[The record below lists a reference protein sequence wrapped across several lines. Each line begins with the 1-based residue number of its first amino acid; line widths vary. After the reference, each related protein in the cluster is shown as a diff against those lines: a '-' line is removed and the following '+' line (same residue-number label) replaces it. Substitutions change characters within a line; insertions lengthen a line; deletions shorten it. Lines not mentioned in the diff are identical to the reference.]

1 VTSGDTL
8 AVTTATR
15 LVTFDRADPALDTA
29 IAITGLQS
37 GETILGIDTRA
48 GGATPGQ
55 LYALGSTGRVY
66 TVDTT
71 SGVASP
77 AATLAADSADSTDPF
92 TALSGTE
99 FGIDFD
105 PVSDKLRV
113 VSDTGQNLRVDV
125 ASGATIT
132 DAPLTTG
139 GNPRSG
145 VNAAAYTNAFG
156 AACRTALYYI
166 DANTDELL
174 TTSDPAGGA
183 LASVGALGVDT
194 SAVSDFE
201 IATDASGTN
210 TGYAV
215 LVVGGVPTSYT
226 IDLGSGA
233 ATSAGP
239 VTLLDSGEV
248 VRDTAIAPP
257 ATAPTQDPGDLFAV
271 TESGRLVSFSSTAPQ
286 KVCTTVQLA
295 GQQSGETILSV
306 DVRPATQSL
315 YALGSTGRLYDV
327 DTMTGALTLK
337 GTLVAA
343 LGDTDPYTG
352 LEGTE
357 HGIDFNPANDLL
369 RIVGDNGFNVRVLN
383 LDAVGG
389 TTVTTDPD
397 LTPGGTAMSAGAYGN
412 GVLGTAIGTFFMVDS
427 ASDALYSLGGLT
439 GTVTVVGTTLGLGDV
454 SSVGGFDIY
463 GTNNRGIAALSVGGD
478 TGSTLY
484 NVQLNT
490 GVATAVGPIG
500 TGERVRSLTYSM
512 APEATLWG
520 LTNTGRLVSFTMQN
534 PGTFI
539 IDTAVTG
546 LQGGESLVAID
557 VRPADGQL
565 YGLTSAG
572 RLVPVDPTTGV
583 AGAGLTLTAN
593 PADVAAPVYAG
604 LSGTRFGMDFHAFD
618 DLLRIHSNTGQSL
631 RVVTASGSVS
641 QDTDLQAAMGFNPP
655 QVIGT
660 AYNNSYVGGGSTV
673 SWVIDAGN
681 NRVMRHASVGGTM
694 EFIGGATGV
703 DIVTGGIQAEGDMDV
718 AGGENGLVLAALL
731 PVGATQSVLYRIA
744 QATGAGTALSP
755 IGPDGTVLT
764 DFAIQLR

>member
-1 VTSGDTL
+1 M
-8 AVTTATR
+8 A
-15 LVTFDRADPALDTA
+15 
-29 IAITGLQS
+29 
-37 GETILGIDTRA
+37 
-48 GGATPGQ
+48 PG

-66 TVDTT
+66 TIDST
-71 SGVASP
+71 SGVATLT
-77 AATLAADSADSTDPF
+77 ATLAADPSDSTDAF

-99 FGIDFD
+99 FGVDFD
-105 PVSDKLRV
+105 PVGDRLRV
-113 VSDTGQNLRVDV
+113 VSDTGQNLRIDV

-132 DAPLTTG
+132 DAPLTMG
-139 GNPRSG
+139 GNPRTG
-145 VNAAAYTNAFG
+145 VNGAAYTNAFG

-183 LASVGALGVDT
+183 LTSAGSLGVDT
-194 SAVSDFE
+194 TAVSDFE
-201 IATDASGTN
+201 IATAADGTN
-210 TGYAV
+210 TGHAV

-226 IDLGSGA
+226 INLGTGA
-233 ATSAGP
+233 AASTGA
-239 VTLLDSGEV
+239 VTRLDANELI
-248 VRDTAIAPP
+248 RDTAIAPA
-257 ATAPTQDPGDLFAV
+257 ATAPTQDPGDLYAV
-271 TESGRLVSFSSTAPQ
+271 TESSRLVSFSSTAPQ
-286 KVCTTVQLA
+286 KVCTSVQLA

-315 YALGSTGRLYDV
+315 YALGSTGRLYSL
-327 DTMTGALTLK
+327 DTMTGALTLT

-343 LGDTDPYTG
+343 LGDSDPYVS

-369 RIVGDNGFNVRVLN
+369 RIVGDNGFNARVQN
-383 LDAVGG
+383 LGAVGG
-389 TTVTTDPD
+389 TNVTTDPD
-397 LTPGGTAMSAGAYGN
+397 LSPGGTAMGAGAYGN

-463 GTNNRGIAALSVGGD
+463 GTNNRGIAALSVGGE

-490 GVATAVGPIG
+490 GVATAIGPIG
-500 TGERVRSLTYSM
+500 TGERVRSVTYSL
-512 APEATLWG
+512 APEAKLWG
-520 LTNTGRLVSFTMQN
+520 LTSTGRLVSFTLQN
-534 PGTFI
+534 PATFTS
-539 IDTAVTG
+539 DTAVTG

-583 AGAGLTLTAN
+583 AGAGITLTAN
-593 PADVAAPVYAG
+593 PDDALAPVYAG

-618 DLLRIHSNTGQSL
+618 DLLRIHSDTGQSL
-631 RVVTASGSVS
+631 RVVTASGAVS
-641 QDTDLQAAMGFNPP
+641 QDTNLQPPAGFNPP

-673 SWVIDAGN
+673 SFVVDAGN
-681 NRVMRHASVGGTM
+681 NRLMRHASVGGTM
-694 EFIGGATGV
+694 EFIGAGTGV
-703 DIVTGGIQAEGDMDV
+703 DIVLGGIQAEGDMDI

-744 QATGAGTALSP
+744 PATGASTSLGA
-755 IGPDGTVLT
+755 IGPAGTVLT
-764 DFAIQLR
+764 DFAIQLE